1 MIRGKFILRADAQN
15 KKGEC
20 QIYLQY
26 ITSRKIAKTPTG
38 VWVKAEHWNSS
49 KEQVVRHPN
58 AKRINNLLQNKKWEI
73 DEQLHSIGDDKINI
87 DVLRKIV
94 AGKNVSQI
102 SCDDFVAF
110 AKEVAEQRYKSDK
123 IGISVRDNAICTL
136 NHFNKFLGKKIA
148 ITDISSDIIREYII
162 WRRDVRGN
170 DSATINKAL
179 TPIIKACQVAKVKNY
194 IKPEVVYEIEQ
205 MYLQTKDDIEGEDE
219 VRYLTTEQLSQLS
232 AYYHTAKYD
241 RTRDYLDMFFFSFY
255 CCGLRFSDILTLQ
268 WTEINMEKRELR
280 KVCYK
285 TRKTHRTRLTDN
297 AIAILRHWR
306 GRYNRFV
313 FGLLSD
319 DFNLN
324 DEQELKRQRIN
335 RNTPIKTSLRH
346 IGDKLGWNISLTM
359 HVARHSF
366 AVLALQQGI
375 RLHVISQ
382 LLWHSS
388 IIATEKTYAKF
399 LPSTLDNE
407 VDSINFNF
415 T

>member
-1 MIRGKFILRADAQN
+1 MIHGKFILRADAQN
-15 KKGEC
+15 KKGES

-26 ITSRKIAKTPTG
+26 ITSRKIAKKPTG
-38 VWVKAEHWNSS
+38 VWVKAEHWNSN

-58 AKRINNLLQNKKWEI
+58 AKYFNNRLQSIKFEI
-73 DEQLHSIGDDKINI
+73 DKRIIELGTDKINI
-87 DVLRKIV
+87 DILRKLV
-94 AGKNVSQI
+94 AGENVSQQY
-102 SCDDFVAF
+102 CDDFVAF
-110 AKEVAEQRYKSDK
+110 AKEVTEQRYRANK

-136 NHFNKFLGKKIA
+136 NHFNKFLGNKIA

-297 AIAILRHWR
+297 AMEILRHWQ
-306 GRYNRFV
+306 GRHERFV
-313 FGLLSD
+313 FGLLPN
-319 DFNLN
+319 DFNLS
-324 DEQELKRQRIN
+324 DEEELKRQRIN
-335 RNTPIKTSLRH
+335 KNTPIKTSLRH
-346 IGDKLGWNISLTM
+346 IGDKLNFGISLTM
-359 HVARHSF
+359 HVASHS
-366 AVLALQQGI
+366 
-375 RLHVISQ
+375 
-382 LLWHSS
+382 
-388 IIATEKTYAKF
+388 
-399 LPSTLDNE
+399 LPSFSLKTNDLQNLNLRQ
-407 VDSINFNF
+407 VTI
-415 T
+415 